1 MKRLF
6 VTCEYP
12 PIIGGQAAYLKNLWS
27 DLDKNENVLLV
38 PSICRSPNFLHP
50 AMHIAYMSV
59 PSGEGWLSRSARLT
73 MLFLAMVRTCMTFR
87 PQEIHAGQL
96 VVGGACA
103 LLIRLLFNI
112 PYCVYCY
119 GADVLEF
126 SRYPWARALVRAIFA
141 NSGRIITIS
150 AYTEGLIKDL
160 YHPKTVISI
169 INPCIEDRFFDH
181 RPAPNEALRRRHGLG
196 EKKVLLTIS
205 RLVERKGHDVVIKS
219 LPFLRKAVPDIHYLI
234 VGDGPCRARLE
245 ALAAETGVAGLVSFC
260 GSVSKDELPDYYCLG
275 NVFVMVPRMLDRKG
289 DVEGFGIVYI
299 EANAL
304 GLPVVASRCGGI
316 VDAVEDNTNGLLV
329 NDPTDAREVAAAC
342 EKVLLNDT
350 LRRTLSTNAR
360 RWARKFSCESQRKKW
375 REAVQW

>member
-1 MKRLF
+1 LKRLF

-12 PIIGGQAAYLKNLWS
+12 PIIGGQGAYLKNLWS
-27 DLDKNENVLLV
+27 DLDKDENVLLV
-38 PSICRSPNFLHP
+38 PSICRSPGNIHP
-50 AMHIAYMSV
+50 AVHIAYMSV
-59 PSGEGWLSRSARLT
+59 PAGERWLSRSARLV
-73 MLFLAMVRTCMTFR
+73 MVFLAMVRTCMTFR

-112 PYCVYCY
+112 PYSVYCY

-126 SRYPWARALVRAIFA
+126 SRYPLARALVRAIFA

-150 AYTEGLIKDL
+150 AYTAGLIKDL

-169 INPCIEDRFFDH
+169 VNPCIEDRFFDH

-196 EKKVLLTIS
+196 GKKVLLTIS

-219 LPFLRKAVPDIHYLI
+219 LPFLRKTVPDIHYLI

-260 GSVSKDELPDYYCLG
+260 GSVSKGELPDYYCLG
-275 NVFVMVPRMLDRKG
+275 NVFVMVPRILDRKG

-316 VDAVEDNTNGLLV
+316 VDAVEDNSNGLLV

-342 EKVLLNDT
+342 EKVLLNDA
-350 LRRTLSTNAR
+350 LHRTLSANAR
-360 RWARKFSCESQRKKW
+360 RWARKFSCESQRKIW